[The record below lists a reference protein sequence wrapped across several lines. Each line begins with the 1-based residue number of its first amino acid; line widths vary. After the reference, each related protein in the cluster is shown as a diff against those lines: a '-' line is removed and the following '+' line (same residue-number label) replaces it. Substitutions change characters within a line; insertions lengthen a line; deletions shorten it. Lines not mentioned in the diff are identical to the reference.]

1 MYLLLQDG
9 GRLLLEDGSLLAL
22 ESAPTTR
29 TGGLLLQDGGRLR
42 LEDGSLLLLESAVA
56 VVASPGLRLED
67 GSNLLLE
74 DGSRLLLEG
83 VEIPVP
89 PAPEVVSTS
98 GRPVRRRTGF
108 GVLSPLRA
116 SLVAGRP
123 RAGAGA
129 TSRFP
134 GALEALRA
142 RPPEAR
148 GVRNPSDEELAL
160 LVAELLGE
168 E

>member
-1 MYLLLQDG
+1 VYLLLQDG

-42 LEDGSLLLLESAVA
+42 
-56 VVASPGLRLED
+56 
-67 GSNLLLE
+67 LE

-123 RAGAGA
+123 RAGVGA

-134 GALEALRA
+134 GALAALRA
-142 RPPEAR
+142 RSPEGR

-160 LVAELLGE
+160 LVAELLGDE
-168 E
+168 